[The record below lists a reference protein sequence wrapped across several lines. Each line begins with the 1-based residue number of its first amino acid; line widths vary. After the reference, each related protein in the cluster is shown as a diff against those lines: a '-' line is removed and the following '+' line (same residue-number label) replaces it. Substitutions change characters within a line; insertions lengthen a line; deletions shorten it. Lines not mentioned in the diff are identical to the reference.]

1 MSSFLSAQQ
10 TLGSRY
16 YFLHF
21 TERRVWLCG
30 AEMVRGRAGTGAW
43 KGRLRGSALPQFKA
57 VDIMNDYQ
65 VQSHH
70 INWLFYAALLH
81 PLKWWTDPICPTT
94 YIMWLNR
101 LVAVRVSVQDGAQT
115 HDHLS
120 VGTWSLSE
128 ITWGGGLPCSVD
140 HYSES
145 RVFLSHIWHHYHK
158 ILNKLSEISYK
169 GMRRN

>member
-30 AEMVRGRAGTGAW
+30 AEMVRRRAGTGAW

-57 VDIMNDYQ
+57 VDIMNDYW

-70 INWLFYAALLH
+70 IN
-81 PLKWWTDPICPTT
+81 
-94 YIMWLNR
+94 
-101 LVAVRVSVQDGAQT
+101 
-115 HDHLS
+115 
-120 VGTWSLSE
+120 
-128 ITWGGGLPCSVD
+128 
-140 HYSES
+140 
-145 RVFLSHIWHHYHK
+145 
-158 ILNKLSEISYK
+158 
-169 GMRRN
+169 

>member
-1 MSSFLSAQQ
+1 
-10 TLGSRY
+10 
-16 YFLHF
+16 
-21 TERRVWLCG
+21 
-30 AEMVRGRAGTGAW
+30 MVRRRARMEAW
-43 KGRLRGSALPQFKA
+43 KGRLWGSALPLFKA
-57 VDIMNDYQ
+57 VDIMNNYQ

-115 HDHLS
+115 HDGLS

-128 ITWGGGLPCSVD
+128 ITWGGGLSCSVD

-169 GMRRN
+169 GMRRNSMRESIWSKHFQFSSVQSLSHVRLFATP